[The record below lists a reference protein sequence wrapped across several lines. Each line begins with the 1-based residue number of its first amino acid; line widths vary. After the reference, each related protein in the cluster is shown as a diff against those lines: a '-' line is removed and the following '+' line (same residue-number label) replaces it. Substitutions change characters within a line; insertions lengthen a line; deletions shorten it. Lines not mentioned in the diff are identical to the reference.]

1 MTGYIPW
8 RMEAKRV
15 KTIDKILF
23 SSSKDDWETPQNLF
37 DRLNDE
43 FHFTLDPASSD
54 YNAKCA
60 NHFTIDNDGLKQNWE
75 GEVVYLN
82 PPYGRQSTATWVR
95 KAYEESLKPN
105 TTVVCLIPARTDT
118 KWFHEYIL
126 PFAEIRFVKG
136 RIKFGDGKNSAPFP
150 SMLCI
155 FGQQIKPKTLAY
167 KN

>member
-75 GEVVYLN
+75 GKLYISILLTADNQLQHGCEKHMKNLLN
-82 PPYGRQSTATWVR
+82 
-95 KAYEESLKPN
+95 
-105 TTVVCLIPARTDT
+105 RTQ
-118 KWFHEYIL
+118 L
-126 PFAEIRFVKG
+126 
-136 RIKFGDGKNSAPFP
+136 
-150 SMLCI
+150 LC
-155 FGQQIKPKTLAY
+155 A
-167 KN
+167 